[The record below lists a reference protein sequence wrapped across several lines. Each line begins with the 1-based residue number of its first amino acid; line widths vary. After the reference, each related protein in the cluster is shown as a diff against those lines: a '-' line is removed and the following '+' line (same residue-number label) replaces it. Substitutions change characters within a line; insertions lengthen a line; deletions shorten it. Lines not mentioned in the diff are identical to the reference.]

1 MAGTTTRYK
10 LPYPTQT
17 DPVYQGAT
25 AIENLA
31 RRIETVLTAAGIPA
45 PPTAMMA
52 DDEAADDG

>member
-1 MAGTTTRYK
+1 MAGTTTRYQ

-31 RRIETVLTAAGIPA
+31 RRIEAVLTAANIPV
-45 PPTAMMA
+45 PPSAMMA
-52 DDEAADDG
+52 DDGPDDG

>member
-1 MAGTTTRYK
+1 MAGTTTRYQ

-31 RRIETVLTAAGIPA
+31 RRIETVLTAANIPV
-45 PPTAMMA
+45 PPSTMMA
-52 DDEAADDG
+52 DDGPDDG